1 MVVVCGKEV
10 TGTMNTEIS
19 MADRLH
25 IICTTLD
32 GLVPVS
38 YTHLDV
44 YKRQGTDGKAVSD
57 YFDSALKTVYVKEIT
72 APTGYKLNT
81 EVYKVDVAAGKTL
94 TVTATDER
102 VTGRVKIAKIDKETL
117 AFKAQGDSVLR
128 GAVYGLYAKED
139 IVHPDGITGVLYKQ
153 DSLIA
158 QGVIGDDGTLE
169 FSELYLGEMYV
180 KEITPPEG
188 YTLDTTK
195 YEVSVTYEGQ
205 DVAEVTRDLTVKEQV
220 KKQAFQL
227 IKISEDG
234 EQTET
239 DLVAGAGFQVY
250 LISDLSQVKNGKL
263 KPANGES
270 YTANDFKNY
279 DFSKEQVA
287 VTYENGTTV
296 PVPEL
301 ITDTKGYAVSPEL
314 PYGSYV
320 VVESTTPENLKTID
334 PFVVNVENDSRE
346 PMQWRLFDERPFEFL
361 LKIVKKDAQTG
372 NTVLKAGASYKS
384 YDVTN
389 KKYVEPVS
397 YTHLF
402 SGIGGFRE
410 GLRRAGNFVCV
421 GHCEVDTYADK
432 NYRLLFDTEGEW
444 YCSCLLY
451 TSRCV

>member
-1 MVVVCGKEV
+1 MTRIELMKKDVNTQNPLSGAVYGIYTDKKCENLLM
-10 TGTMNTEIS
+10 TMSAT
-19 MADRLH
+19 
-25 IICTTLD
+25 
-32 GLVPVS
+32 
-38 YTHLDV
+38 
-44 YKRQGTDGKAVSD
+44 GTDGKAVSD

-81 EVYKVDVAAGKTL
+81 EVYKVAVTAGKTM

-102 VTGRVKIAKIDKETL
+102 VTGKVKIAKIDKETL

-139 IVHPDGITGVLYKQ
+139 IVHPDGTTGVLYKQ

-239 DLVAGAGFQVY
+239 DLVAYVRDDKDVLKLINNLIRNTTPKGAQSSDPFWEKSETALLQALMLY
-250 LISDLSQVKNGKL
+250 LLHEAPPEEQNFPMIMEMLGSAQVKEDDEDYQSPL
-263 KPANGES
+263 DILFERLEMRDPES
-270 YTANDFKNY
+270 IAVKQYAIYKQAAGDIC
-279 DFSKEQVA
+279 SK
-287 VTYENGTTV
+287 
-296 PVPEL
+296 
-301 ITDTKGYAVSPEL
+301 
-314 PYGSYV
+314 
-320 VVESTTPENLKTID
+320 
-334 PFVVNVENDSRE
+334 
-346 PMQWRLFDERPFEFL
+346 
-361 LKIVKKDAQTG
+361 
-372 NTVLKAGASYKS
+372 
-384 YDVTN
+384 
-389 KKYVEPVS
+389 
-397 YTHLF
+397 
-402 SGIGGFRE
+402 
-410 GLRRAGNFVCV
+410 
-421 GHCEVDTYADK
+421 
-432 NYRLLFDTEGEW
+432 
-444 YCSCLLY
+444 
-451 TSRCV
+451 